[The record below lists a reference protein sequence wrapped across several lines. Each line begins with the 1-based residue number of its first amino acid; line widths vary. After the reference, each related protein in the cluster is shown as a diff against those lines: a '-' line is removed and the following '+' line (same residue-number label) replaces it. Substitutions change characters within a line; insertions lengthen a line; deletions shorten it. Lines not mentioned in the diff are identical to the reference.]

1 MNDVCL
7 MIEIPESLHGE
18 VLSFL
23 DRSPEW
29 DQDRL
34 FKAALSLFL
43 MQNTGT
49 KGRTAARTYLDTMF
63 GVAA

>member
-1 MNDVCL
+1 MENDVCV
-7 MIEIPESLHGE
+7 MIEMPESLHDE
-18 VLSFL
+18 TLRFL

-29 DQDRL
+29 DQTRL

-43 MQNTGT
+43 MQNAGVS
-49 KGRTAARTYLDTMF
+49 RVPARTYLDTMF